1 MKKNSKL
8 IYLALFINENGRSIV
23 SYLNIIDIG
32 VYPWTN
38 VLKIVQCGSVRF
50 LLKFCPRLE
59 CVAAVDSLDLH
70 NLNNQPHVKTMQIK

>member
-32 VYPWTN
+32 EYPWTN

-70 NLNNQPHVKTMQIK
+70 NLNNQCNHMLKQCK